1 MTRRAWGLLLALSI
15 VAFATVVLAGRGLAP
30 PDPEYAF
37 LETQPGDPGSPVTWE
52 PCLPIVYQVHTSGAP
67 GTAQEALAFLDE
79 AFDHVAGI
87 TGLEFRYEPSLG
99 RPFDVSISWASA
111 DQVDALAG
119 KVAGVTRGGIKTAA
133 GRRWF
138 ATGQIVLDAEV
149 FDRTGL
155 DEEARAILLHE
166 LGHLVGLDH
175 VDSRAELMYRT
186 TTRRLDYGR
195 GDREGLAR
203 LGRGPTACD

>member
-1 MTRRAWGLLLALSI
+1 MTRRGWGILLALSI
-15 VAFATVVLAGRGLAP
+15 VAFATVLLAGRGAP

-37 LETQPGDPGSPVTWE
+37 LETQPGSPRSPVRWE
-52 PCLPIVYQVHTSGAP
+52 PCVPIVYQVHASRAP
-67 GTAQEALAFLDE
+67 GTPEETLAFLDE

-87 TGLEFRYEPSLG
+87 TGLEFRHEPGLG

-111 DQVDALAG
+111 DEVGALAG
-119 KVAGVTRGGIKTAA
+119 RVAGVTRGGVTTRAE
-133 GRRWF
+133 RRWF
-138 ATGQIVLDAEV
+138 ATGQVVLDVEV

-155 DEEARAILLHE
+155 DDRGRAIVLHE

-175 VDSRAELMYRT
+175 VDSRAELMYPT

-203 LGRGPTACD
+203 LGKGPTECD